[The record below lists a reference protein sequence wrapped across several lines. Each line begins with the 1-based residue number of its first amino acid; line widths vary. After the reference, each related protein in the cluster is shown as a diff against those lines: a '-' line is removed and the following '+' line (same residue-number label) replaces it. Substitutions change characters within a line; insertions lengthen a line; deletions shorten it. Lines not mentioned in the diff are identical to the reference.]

1 MNSDF
6 SRSNS
11 IAQSNRNQLDSMTK
25 DVYDKNSSLVAIYA
39 AKMGTQVANPM
50 TKILGSSL
58 SLIGIGIGVYYTVKD
73 TV

>member
-1 MNSDF
+1 
-6 SRSNS
+6 
-11 IAQSNRNQLDSMTK
+11 MTK